1 MALGVSDDIL
11 SIFVPLAVYWLYSAL
26 YMALDGLGVSSNYR
40 LHPKEDEDTKNLA
53 SKRAVLKSVLL
64 QQAGQV
70 AVQLAIIKVHY

>member
-1 MALGVSDDIL
+1 MEFAVSDEL
-11 SIFVPLAVYWLYSAL
+11 LGTFVPIAVYWLYSGMYIL
-26 YMALDGLGVSSNYR
+26 LDRMEMENYR